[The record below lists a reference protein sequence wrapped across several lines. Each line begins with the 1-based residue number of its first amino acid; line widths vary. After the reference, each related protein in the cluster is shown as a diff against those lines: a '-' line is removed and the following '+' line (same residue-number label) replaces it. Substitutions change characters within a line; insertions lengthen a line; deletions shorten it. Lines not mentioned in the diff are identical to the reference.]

1 MRTSLSPRL
10 GSGRERE
17 SEAEE
22 VVVVRCGRGTL
33 GVFGSGVGWVTCG
46 AEFFF
51 LSFLFSQDEAEREV
65 RGPMCEAR
73 GVGASLG
80 GKGRHETHTTR
91 MTDQEESFLAI
102 FLGW

>member
-1 MRTSLSPRL
+1 MRTSLSP

-17 SEAEE
+17 SEAEV

-51 LSFLFSQDEAEREV
+51 FPSYFRRMRQRER
-65 RGPMCEAR
+65 
-73 GVGASLG
+73 
-80 GKGRHETHTTR
+80 
-91 MTDQEESFLAI
+91 
-102 FLGW
+102 